1 MLHAPWLCQKAVLT
15 SIWLQFGTKFQ
26 EMDAL
31 SGRQQTTQGIWMAHS
46 PKISH
51 PLTLILDLE
60 GSDGH
65 ERGEDDSS
73 FERQSSLFALA
84 VADVLLVN
92 MWAKDVGRET
102 GAGKP
107 LLKTIFQVLQRRS
120 SAWCVCTG
128 SEHAHDQHAEHAG
141 LGRTECR
148 GRLNGAD
155 SCNIMR
161 GVAVVH
167 SKLLNMGGGTAAQK
181 RFKGTG
187 SVQAGLALAAIQGC
201 LLDCRL
207 VSHTGCGYAGMNVVR

>member
-1 MLHAPWLCQKAVLT
+1 MLDRQLSPPEASGLCV
-15 SIWLQFGTKFQ
+15 QFGTKFQ

-31 SGRQQTTQGIWMAHS
+31 SGRQQTTQGIWLSHS
-46 PKISH
+46 PKISS

-107 LLKTIFQVLQRRS
+107 LLKTIFQVIFHTAQQPLPPIMARHQ
-120 SAWCVCTG
+120 TG
-128 SEHAHDQHAEHAG
+128 SSE
-141 LGRTECR
+141 
-148 GRLNGAD
+148 
-155 SCNIMR
+155 S
-161 GVAVVH
+161 
-167 SKLLNMGGGTAAQK
+167 
-181 RFKGTG
+181 
-187 SVQAGLALAAIQGC
+187 
-201 LLDCRL
+201 
-207 VSHTGCGYAGMNVVR
+207 